1 MTQTAHPDTHAERS
15 AETRSRI
22 LDAALSEFAANGL
35 AGARTEQIAQ
45 AAGVNKALLY
55 YYFESKEKLYSAAL
69 EMVSARVRDRSMAV
83 FLREASPGERMLRA
97 ALDHFD
103 RILTQREFQTLM
115 QHEMMRLHKGEDGEL
130 LILVK
135 RIFAPLHAM
144 FQSMVREG
152 IASGELIEADWLQM
166 VLTALGGN
174 VFYFLSAPIW
184 RHILPFEP
192 FDKEALQARRVA
204 LVEFLGKAI
213 FQDREHGA
221 ELAAKVLND
230 TPMPE
235 FAGIQKFEVIAEV
248 NARNRVFLILGLLTI
263 GSLIWYFATTNRSGD
278 LQLVGTVDANEVI
291 VSSKIPGRIQNLT
304 VQEGDS
310 VKAGQL
316 IANIESDDLA
326 AALKAAQATAASE
339 KSKLSGT
346 VETAEQNRGETSSA
360 TVSAEAQVKAA
371 QAALAQ
377 AQANFEHQQAD
388 TSRTVALEKQG
399 IMSTQSRDEAVTSL
413 QAAQAAVNAARDNL
427 AAAQA
432 NLRQARAHELLTAV
446 SERTVDETRAEEE
459 NARALAQEASVE
471 ESYAQVVSPIDGKVD
486 VWAARQGEVVTVGA
500 PIVTIMDLSQTW
512 VYAPLPETQADSV
525 ELGDSLR
532 VVMPSGDTFY
542 GKVIAKAAEGDF
554 ATQRDVNSMKRDIR
568 TIQLKLLIPNPG
580 EKFVPGMTAYVYIP
594 KAKLVKK

>member
-1 MTQTAHPDTHAERS
+1 M
-15 AETRSRI
+15 
-22 LDAALSEFAANGL
+22 
-35 AGARTEQIAQ
+35 
-45 AAGVNKALLY
+45 
-55 YYFESKEKLYSAAL
+55 
-69 EMVSARVRDRSMAV
+69 
-83 FLREASPGERMLRA
+83 
-97 ALDHFD
+97 
-103 RILTQREFQTLM
+103 
-115 QHEMMRLHKGEDGEL
+115 
-130 LILVK
+130 
-135 RIFAPLHAM
+135 
-144 FQSMVREG
+144 
-152 IASGELIEADWLQM
+152 
-166 VLTALGGN
+166 
-174 VFYFLSAPIW
+174 
-184 RHILPFEP
+184 
-192 FDKEALQARRVA
+192 
-204 LVEFLGKAI
+204 
-213 FQDREHGA
+213 
-221 ELAAKVLND
+221 
-230 TPMPE
+230 
-235 FAGIQKFEVIAEV
+235 

-263 GSLIWYFATTNRSGD
+263 GSLIWYFATTNRGGD

-310 VKAGQL
+310 VKSGQL
-316 IANIESDDLA
+316 IATIESDDLA
-326 AALKAAQATAASE
+326 AALKAAQATAESE
-339 KSKLSGT
+339 KSKLNGT
-346 VETAEQNRGETSSA
+346 VDTEEQNRGETSSA
-360 TVSAEAQVKAA
+360 TVSAEAQVKSA
-371 QAALAQ
+371 QASLAQ

-413 QAAQAAVNAARDNL
+413 QAAQASVNAARDNL
-427 AAAQA
+427 SAAQA

-446 SERTVDETRAEEE
+446 SEHTVAETRAEEE

-525 ELGDSLR
+525 EIGDSLR

-554 ATQRDVNSMKRDIR
+554 ATQRDVNSMKRDIK

-594 KAKLVKK
+594 KAKLVKQ